1 MEQVPA
7 TCLPPREP
15 ATGRG
20 SPSSST
26 QLMSQAEAARGR
38 CGSWGQQSHPSQREA
53 WTTPCRSALTGLQ
66 ARLSFEQRRCV
77 VTILTPWG
85 CCAQQLV
92 LPHGSEASSL
102 EAAHSH
108 ACPTSCLSTPL
119 CPAAWRHGLGPPRR
133 DGGRVLG
140 RSFIPLHQ
148 HLKRHVG
155 SCQHSTGADL
165 RREQDPPL
173 SGASVVVQGLW
184 EGRERGQVGADMDPP
199 W

>member
-1 MEQVPA
+1 M
-7 TCLPPREP
+7 
-15 ATGRG
+15 
-20 SPSSST
+20 
-26 QLMSQAEAARGR
+26 
-38 CGSWGQQSHPSQREA
+38 
-53 WTTPCRSALTGLQ
+53 
-66 ARLSFEQRRCV
+66 
-77 VTILTPWG
+77 
-85 CCAQQLV
+85 
-92 LPHGSEASSL
+92 
-102 EAAHSH
+102 
-108 ACPTSCLSTPL
+108 
-119 CPAAWRHGLGPPRR
+119 
-133 DGGRVLG
+133 LG